1 MNQNRELCIKE
12 IDVLLKQADEYLTIR
27 EREFLESMKHQAL
40 EGKREN
46 YSYGQQQWME
56 KIENKYSE
64 DALREYRE
72 WEESFDNDKRLE
84 AIRVA
89 KYYRATTYFQ
99 HLVSKVLQDQ
109 SNFVLTKNE
118 WNRFCENKYAL
129 KVRDCYSQPAKFKVS
144 DCVQVRATNRIDV
157 ANCDPDAYPNRSSR
171 YKEANKVGFIIQ
183 VDAKPVTRAARG
195 SRIYKVLFSGE
206 TSPVYAHESDLKRK
220 RK

>member
-12 IDVLLKQADEYLTIR
+12 IDALLKQADEYLTIR

-40 EGKREN
+40 EGARER

-56 KIENKYSE
+56 KIEDKYSE

-109 SNFVLTKNE
+109 VNFVLTKNE

-157 ANCDPDAYPNRSSR
+157 ANCDPDAYPNRSAR

>member
-12 IDVLLKQADEYLTIR
+12 IDALLKQADEYLTIR

-40 EGKREN
+40 EGKRER

-89 KYYRATTYFQ
+89 KYYRVTTYFPS
-99 HLVSKVLQDQ
+99 LVSKVLQDQ

-157 ANCDPDAYPNRSSR
+157 ANCDPDAYPNRSAR